1 MKGCAIAFNIVGLVS
16 TIVVYSIYIPFAAY
30 AGLTGLILLYVVLLI
45 CCLASGISALVSL
58 AKDEKLVFI
67 GVMSL
72 LFNGLVG
79 GILYLCWN
87 PSSIRGPSVYL
98 IKDEGLYSHNRS
110 TSSVKQVSNISKQNN
125 SLEDKAFLLRK
136 YKDLLDD
143 EVITKEEYD
152 KIKSQIFNDEEI
164 TKPNSA
170 KSSDTVVPEFNVESP
185 KAFLKQVHLGA
196 MLTAKNDFTK
206 GNLKIYKGNSC
217 RYSAHYANTYQI
229 IVDGEMYNLSEL
241 EFVYI
246 FLKDN

>member
-1 MKGCAIAFNIVGLVS
+1 MKGCAIAFNIAGLVLTS
-16 TIVVYSIYIPFAAY
+16 IFYSIYISVAANY
-30 AGLTGLILLYVVLLI
+30 GLIGLIFLYVVLLI

-87 PSSIRGPSVYL
+87 PSSSRGPSVYL
-98 IKDEGLYSHNRS
+98 VKDDGLYSHNRS
-110 TSSVKQVSNISKQNN
+110 SSSVKQVSSISKQNN
-125 SLEDKAFLLRK
+125 SLEDKAFLLKK

-143 EVITKEEYD
+143 GVITKEEYD

-164 TKPNSA
+164 TEPNSV
-170 KSSDTVVPEFNVESP
+170 KSSDTEVPEFNAESS

-206 GNLKIYKGNSC
+206 GNLKIYNI
-217 RYSAHYANTYQI
+217 TI
-229 IVDGEMYNLSEL
+229 
-241 EFVYI
+241 
-246 FLKDN
+246 

>member
-1 MKGCAIAFNIVGLVS
+1 MKGCAIAFNIVGMIS
-16 TIVVYSIYIPFAAY
+16 TIVVYSIYIPIAAY
-30 AGLTGLILLYVVLLI
+30 AGLTGLIIVYVVLLI
-45 CCLASGISALVSL
+45 CCLASGIRALVSL
-58 AKDEKLVFI
+58 AKDEKSVFI

-87 PSSIRGPSVYL
+87 PGLSIYL
-98 IKDEGLYSHNRS
+98 VKDGGLYSHNRS
-110 TSSVKQVSNISKQNN
+110 SSSVKQVSSISKQNN
-125 SLEDKAFLLRK
+125 SLEDKAFLLKK

-143 EVITKEEYD
+143 GVITKEEHD
-152 KIKSQIFNDEEI
+152 KIQSQIFDDEEI
-164 TKPNSA
+164 TEPNSI
-170 KSSDTVVPEFNVESP
+170 KSSDTEVPEFNLGSS

-217 RYSAHYANTYQI
+217 RYSAHYGSTYQI
-229 IVDGEMYNLSEL
+229 LIDGEMYNLSEL

-246 FLKDN
+246 FWKDN